1 MDQSIFIQKQVKDN
15 AEDLQKEFLDMK
27 NWEEQMKHKEEEL
40 KKETSGQTSVPPVRS
55 KNKGKTKKA
64 SGKQNGADNKPKRIK
79 SYDYSAWE
87 KFDEDKACK
96 DVEKEEQSDHS
107 DEEVTCKEA
116 LKESYE
122 VATRHKNEGNI
133 FVQQQKWAKAI
144 ASYNQAIKAFSYDA
158 VFYANRALCQLK
170 LDNFHSAES
179 DCTIAIRLDETYVKA
194 YYRRATARVNLQQYK
209 EAKQDLDKV
218 LQLDPLNMEAKV
230 MLLKIGNKIKVPES
244 DISLEESAETSSE
257 TSSIERKI
265 GEKIWSDTPQSI
277 QITEITDTEDSMRS
291 KEDERNVE
299 RVKDFKHAKEQ
310 KTSDTSDVS
319 PTGDSATKTEKR
331 DPRIPDWLP
340 ERNDVA
346 VIEPI
351 KKVPHLRSKKSLTR
365 IPVKEVEFGAMGY
378 NHGNEK
384 TLCNESK
391 LVESK
396 NTDDEFKK
404 SNDLNTVIESSEN
417 INIPPVPKTAVQ
429 FVMNWK
435 TNKSSEFRY
444 KYLKKLP
451 ENNLPKI
458 FQDSMESDI
467 FNEILEVLKVEFV
480 KRKEPI
486 FCYLRDLSQVKRFRA
501 LIMFISNSE
510 KDSLKILFD
519 HCKNI
524 ENVSEEEV
532 TALRNKYEV

>member
-27 NWEEQMKHKEEEL
+27 NWEAQMKHKEEEL
-40 KKETSGQTSVPPVRS
+40 KKETSGQTTLPPVRS

-96 DVEKEEQSDHS
+96 DVEKEEQSDRS
-107 DEEVTCKEA
+107 DEEVTSKEA

-144 ASYNQAIKAFSYDA
+144 ACYNQAIKAFSYDA

-194 YYRRATARVNLQQYK
+194 YYRRATARVNLKQYK
-209 EAKQDLDKV
+209 EAKQDLEKV
-218 LQLDPLNMEAKV
+218 IQLDPLNTEAKV
-230 MLLKIGNKIKVPES
+230 MLLKIGNKISES
-244 DISLEESAETSSE
+244 DISLEENTETSSE
-257 TSSIERKI
+257 TSTIERKI
-265 GEKIWSDTPQSI
+265 GQKIWSDTRQSI
-277 QITEITDTEDSMRS
+277 QITEITDTEDSIHS

-299 RVKDFKHAKEQ
+299 CVKDFKHTKEQ
-310 KTSDTSDVS
+310 KTSDTPDVS
-319 PTGDSATKTEKR
+319 ATGDTATKKEKR

-340 ERNDVA
+340 EKNDVA

-351 KKVPHLRSKKSLTR
+351 QKLPHLRSKKSLTK
-365 IPVKEVEFGAMGY
+365 IPVKEVEFGAMQY

-384 TLCNESK
+384 TLCNESEV
-391 LVESK
+391 VESK
-396 NTDDEFKK
+396 KTDDKFEKN
-404 SNDLNTVIESSEN
+404 NDLNTVIESPEN
-417 INIPPVPKTAVQ
+417 IINIPPVPKTAVQ

-444 KYLKKLP
+444 QYLKKLP

-467 FNEILEVLKVEFV
+467 FSEILEVLKVEFV

-501 LIMFISNSE
+501 LIMFVSNSE
-510 KDSLKILFD
+510 KENLKILFD